1 MGMANFCCR
10 DSNCQELTLNL
21 EGSWV
26 AGSRVR
32 EVRNCRQ
39 ESIKMGGGGG
49 VSIMQRTNR

>member
-39 ESIKMGGGGG
+39 ESIKMGGGG
-49 VSIMQRTNR
+49 VSIMYRTNR